1 MSTALNESL
10 NLSLTTLTPAPSP
23 SVIVDMS
30 KFTIFASISGGL
42 VSAYTLYIL
51 FTRSNMQTTEH
62 PRAPHGQYHKQ

>member
-1 MSTALNESL
+1 M
-10 NLSLTTLTPAPSP
+10 

-51 FTRSNMQTTEH
+51 FTRSNTQTTEYPH
-62 PRAPHGQYHKQ
+62 APQGQHHKH